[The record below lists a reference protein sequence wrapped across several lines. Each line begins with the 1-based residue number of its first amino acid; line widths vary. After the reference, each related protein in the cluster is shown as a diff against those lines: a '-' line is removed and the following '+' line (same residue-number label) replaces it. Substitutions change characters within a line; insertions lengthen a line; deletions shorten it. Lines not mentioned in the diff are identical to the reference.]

1 MRYGRPGPSLR
12 AALAVALALALGA
25 GLASGSGT
33 AAAESPDEATA
44 DESTAD
50 EPATI
55 TTELHPGWNLIGWIG
70 PETPVAD
77 LFEEIAALEQVSAL
91 DAQAGSYV
99 AANRGAGSATGS
111 LSRLTPGMGLWLK
124 VGGDEIVAW
133 TRPAPAES
141 VLLQLYEDAND
152 AAWFGGPGTLADTLA
167 GLGDA
172 LDSVQRWD
180 AETQAFETYDPD
192 DATTATVLDSIAV
205 GDGLRI
211 DLTEPARWWPQGTAP
226 PPVVFVGDVDADTAI
241 ALATAYER
249 GRRLF
254 IERFDAP
261 EAAEITG
268 YIYADAESLGSVY
281 RERYGRDLPEGW
293 CVFRVGAEL
302 HQSASCHSSPDSRMG
317 ERYFNAVVVEVAP
330 SSELPTAEVGYHPW
344 GPQWLVLG
352 MQKYSSAAYISAFG
366 SSTYESL
373 RAQHVA
379 RARAVTL
386 PLSSMETDDGRDAAG
401 WWETASL
408 GFLASESLARRA
420 GEEALVEYLRLLSS
434 STSWQ
439 EAFEGAFEISVADF
453 HEAFEAQ
460 RTASIPFLPH
470 LADDVDEPILVF
482 IGDIAPEVQEE
493 LRTSLEASQYL
504 FEAQFGSRALDF
516 TAYFGSDLETV
527 TPEYIS
533 VRGHAKTE
541 LCGDHDGK
549 VIFQVITCKNRRL
562 VLAHEYFHVLQ
573 DDLAVDA
580 SWGPVWLT
588 EGAAVYG
595 EALHRAIVEQ
605 GLTASEG
612 LDYRRRWEAA
622 RVLISGD
629 DSPLA
634 SFETVDSAERLHYR
648 LGFLAADW
656 LAEDAGVAALAEY
669 YKQLPESDSWQEAF
683 EEAFGTSVADFYE
696 TFETY
701 RTGISPLLTHF
712 SDDREGPAVVFLGE
726 IPSTDQ
732 AALESDIE
740 TAGAFFAE
748 RFEAGH
754 VGSTI
759 FIGDDAESVDPIH
772 WVLFEEGPPADL
784 CHRRQGP
791 AIVYLTSCE
800 EPLESI
806 LGDAFYYALRD
817 QLGPWSDLPPA
828 EDGYERYGPQWLI
841 LGARQYVEALYRAS
855 NGDETYDELRT
866 AQVAETQQT
875 VLPLS
880 QVETAEGRDTAGWW
894 GTVALGFLAT
904 ESLAEDAGDEAIFE
918 YYRLLPS
925 STSWQEAFEEAFDT
939 SVADFYVAFETLRA
953 DVAPPLPHLTAEGDG
968 TTVLFLGDVDP
979 DAQTAAAAEVEQV
992 QTFFAE
998 RFGVEAT
1005 ELFVYVGED
1014 LEAIK
1019 EVYRSVFGREPDPWF
1034 CYRNSASVI
1043 VYATS
1048 CSNSFESIIGI
1059 AYSALLGGQIA
1070 PWSEL
1075 PAEEADYDRYGPQW
1089 WVLGAREYANVA
1101 YRASSGDEPYDDL
1114 RAAQITTARKTALTL
1129 SGTETRA
1136 GRDAAGWS
1144 ETVALGFL
1152 ATESLAEDAGD
1163 EAIFEYYRLLPSSTS
1178 WQEAFEEAFDTSVAD
1193 FYTAFETHRA
1203 DVAPPLPQ
1211 IRGVVLDPDGEPL
1224 EGVGLWIL
1232 QHVSGAYRQF
1242 ASTAADGTFKFA
1254 VADDTYRILIMEHRE
1269 GDWIIY
1275 GHYGGPDGFSTS
1287 NIRVIVV
1294 DGADVTDIVIQLPAP
1309 LSELPVI
1316 R

>member
-1 MRYGRPGPSLR
+1 MRYGRPSPSLH

-33 AAAESPDEATA
+33 AAAESPDEATL
-44 DESTAD
+44 DVST
-50 EPATI
+50 TI

-77 LFEEIAALEQVSAL
+77 LFDEIPALGSVWARDTPADRQVRAL
-91 DAQAGSYV
+91 RS
-99 AANRGAGSATGS
+99 NGAPSGD
-111 LSRLTPGMGLWLK
+111 LEVLTTGMGLWLNLDSEEA
-124 VGGDEIVAW
+124 VMW
-133 TRPAPAES
+133 TRPAEAES
-141 VLLQLYEDAND
+141 VLRQLHTGENL
-152 AAWFGGPGTLADTLA
+152 AAWFGGPDSLQDALAR
-167 GLGDA
+167 LGDA
-172 LDSVQRWD
+172 LVSARRWK
-180 AETQAFETYDPD
+180 AETQSYETYRPD
-192 DATTATVLDSIAV
+192 AADTASVLDALAL

-211 DLTEPARWWPQGTAP
+211 DLTRPMRWWPQGTTP
-226 PPVVFVGDVDADTAI
+226 PPVVFVDDVDADTAI
-241 ALATAYER
+241 AIATAYER

-261 EAAEITG
+261 EAAEIEG
-268 YIYADAESLGSVY
+268 YIYADAESLGSAS

-302 HQSASCHSSPDSRMG
+302 HQSASCHSPPDSRMG

-330 SSELPTAEVGYHPW
+330 SGELPTAEVGYHPW

-482 IGDIAPEVQEE
+482 VGDIAPEVQEE

-629 DSPLA
+629 GSPLA

-866 AQVAETQQT
+866 AQVAKARQT

-904 ESLAEDAGDEAIFE
+904 ESLAEDAGDMAIFE

-925 STSWQEAFEEAFDT
+925 STSWQEAFEEAYDT

-953 DVAPPLPHLTAEGDG
+953 DVAAPLPHLTSDGDG

-979 DAQTAAAAEVEQV
+979 DAQVAAAAEVEQV

-998 RFGVEAT
+998 RFGAEAT

-1019 EVYRSVFGREPDPWF
+1019 EVHRSLTGREAGASFCRWNSRSVIL
-1034 CYRNSASVI
+1034 YRA
-1043 VYATS
+1043 S
-1048 CSNSFESIIGI
+1048 CSNPLESIIGR
-1059 AYSALLGGQIA
+1059 AYFALLRFQAA
-1070 PWSEL
+1070 PLSEL
-1075 PAEEADYDRYGPQW
+1075 PAAEEDSSSYGPEW
-1089 WVLGAREYANVA
+1089 LTLGAREYASTA
-1101 YRASSGDEPYDDL
+1101 YRVSSGDETFDDL
-1114 RAAQITTARKTALTL
+1114 RAAQITTAQKTALTL

-1136 GRDAAGWS
+1136 GRDAAGWW

-1203 DVAPPLPQ
+1203 EVAPPLPQ
-1211 IRGVVLDPDGEPL
+1211 IRGVVLDPDGEPV
-1224 EGVGLWIL
+1224 EGVGLWIR

-1242 ASTAADGTFKFA
+1242 ARTAADGTFKFA
-1254 VADDTYRILIMEHRE
+1254 VADDTYRIKIMEYRD
-1269 GDWIIY
+1269 GDWITF
-1275 GHYGGPDGFSTS
+1275 GHHGGPDGFSTS
-1287 NIRVIVV
+1287 SISVIEV
-1294 DGADVTDIVIQLPAP
+1294 DGADVTDIVIQLPTP
-1309 LSELPVI
+1309 LSDLPAI